1 MAVSTEDLERAR
13 ALAARIVTEFG
24 DRFLPLF
31 EILDADYERRRTLS
45 EKIDRA
51 QKLSA
56 PVKRR
61 APRRNPRTNPSAQG
75 ARSSSSHPADSSATR
90 HHHI

>member
-13 ALAARIVTEFG
+13 DLAARIVTEFG

-61 APRRNPRTNPSAQG
+61 APRRNPRTSPSVQG
-75 ARSSSSHPADSSATR
+75 ARSSSTHHDDSSATHR
-90 HHHI
+90 HHI

>member
-51 QKLSA
+51 QKLRDRDFVLA
-56 PVKRR
+56 E
-61 APRRNPRTNPSAQG
+61 Q
-75 ARSSSSHPADSSATR
+75 RSSYSHSLDTACSLP
-90 HHHI
+90 